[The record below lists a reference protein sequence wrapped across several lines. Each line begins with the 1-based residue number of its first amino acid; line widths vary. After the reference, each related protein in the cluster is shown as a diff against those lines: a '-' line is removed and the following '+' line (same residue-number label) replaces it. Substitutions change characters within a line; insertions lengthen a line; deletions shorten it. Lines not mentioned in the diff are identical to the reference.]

1 LRSLKEKLSHG
12 VTGNTSVF
20 GTEESRFEPWWD
32 NYKEMKPFVIH
43 KIARGFFVIILMFS
57 YHLGSLGYKKRENLT
72 ILPLPFQIIKKS
84 RLFKFNIKSLSIRTV
99 NNCKSF
105 SVFWNL
111 SKFYPTLPFFAWS
124 NCFI

>member
-57 YHLGSLGYKKRENLT
+57 YHLGSLGYKKKGE
-72 ILPLPFQIIKKS
+72 PYDSPFAFSNHKKKQVIQIQYKKS
-84 RLFKFNIKSLSIRTV
+84 LHQD
-99 NNCKSF
+99 CKQ
-105 SVFWNL
+105 L
-111 SKFYPTLPFFAWS
+111 
-124 NCFI
+124 